1 MMILIVT
8 NEKILYILYIN
19 KKKEEENISRYMYS
33 KKNNKDKNISGLND
47 FLIKL
52 YVYIRLFLNI
62 VLIFLLF

>member
-8 NEKILYILYIN
+8 NEKKILYILYIN

-33 KKNNKDKNISGLND
+33 KKNNKDKNTSGLND

-52 YVYIRLFLNI
+52 
-62 VLIFLLF
+62 

>member
-8 NEKILYILYIN
+8 NEKNSIYILYIS

-33 KKNNKDKNISGLND
+33 KKNNKDKNTSGLND

-52 YVYIRLFLNI
+52 
-62 VLIFLLF
+62 

>member
-33 KKNNKDKNISGLND
+33 KKNNKDKNTSGLND

-52 YVYIRLFLNI
+52 
-62 VLIFLLF
+62 